1 MAKKL
6 DYRDE
11 LAKFNG
17 KVISVTAVVKGKEK
31 SKKDPE
37 IYKVL
42 LREIYKEDT
51 LLVDHLHI
59 FIPKAKAD
67 ELEINDVIKFKGKVE
82 SYFTYKKIDGI
93 DIKFKAYGINGIK
106 SLQKLT

>member
-1 MAKKL
+1 MAKKI

-42 LREIYKEDT
+42 LRDVCKEDT
-51 LLVDHLHI
+51 PLVDHLHI
-59 FIPKAKAD
+59 FIPKTKAD
-67 ELEINDVIKFKGKVE
+67 ELEINDVIKFKGRVE

-106 SLQKLT
+106 QIISL